1 VPAAG
6 LARRLQPLESSKE
19 MLPVG
24 GRPVMDYLLER
35 MEAIPCAE
43 TRVVTRPDKRDVA
56 DHARARG
63 AVVLMARPASVG
75 ESLAEGA
82 GGLGDDVVA
91 VFGFPDTI
99 WYPVDGFVR
108 LLPLLG
114 EEIDVVLG
122 IFVGAEPARS
132 DVVELLQGRVLSIDV
147 KPARPRSELV
157 WGCAA
162 LRVGA
167 LRAIASEAEPG
178 IALDRLARR
187 GRIAGVRLEDPFV
200 DIGTPQA
207 LERYGSG

>member
-1 VPAAG
+1 
-6 LARRLQPLESSKE
+6 

-43 TRVVTRPDKRDVA
+43 IRVVTRPEKQDVVE
-56 DHARARG
+56 HSRARG
-63 AVVLMARPASVG
+63 AVLVTARPASVG
-75 ESLAEGA
+75 ESLSEGA
-82 GGLGDDVVA
+82 GGLEGDVVA
-91 VFGFPDTI
+91 VFGFPDSI

-114 EEIDVVLG
+114 EDVDVVLG
-122 IFVGAEPARS
+122 IFVGADPPRS
-132 DVVELLQGRVLSIDV
+132 DVVELHQGRVLSVDV
-147 KPARPRSELV
+147 KPAQPRSELV

-167 LRAIASEAEPG
+167 LRAITCEAEPG

-187 GRIAGVRLEDPFV
+187 GRVAGVRLEDPFV
-200 DIGTPQA
+200 DIGTPEA
-207 LERYGSG
+207 LQRSRSSLEG

>member
-1 VPAAG
+1 
-6 LARRLQPLESSKE
+6 

-43 TRVVTRPDKRDVA
+43 IRVVTRPEKQDVLE
-56 DHARARG
+56 HSQTRG
-63 AVVLMARPASVG
+63 AVLVTARPASVG

-82 GGLGDDVVA
+82 SGLEDDVVA

-114 EEIDVVLG
+114 EEVDVVLG
-122 IFVGAEPARS
+122 IFVGADPPRS
-132 DVVELLQGRVLSIDV
+132 DVVELHQGRVLSIDV

-187 GRIAGVRLEDPFV
+187 GRVAGVRLEDPFV

-207 LERYGSG
+207 LEQYGTGGG